1 MKRVDAGKSG
11 MTQESWKRRLKLE
24 IEKDFRNRERK
35 EEEKM
40 KQLSSILAL
49 GAIALTGSAFG
60 GLGDTI
66 WGIDNGADMLGT
78 FDSET
83 PEVFNPIGNTGIAG
97 FANSLEF
104 GDNGELF
111 AGDADTL
118 YSVDRGTGAATP
130 IGNGFGISNGETM
143 GDFAYDAQNGIMYGI
158 ATSCNVQS
166 SIYTID
172 LTSGVASMVC
182 TTDLDVPCDVGLTFD
197 ADGNLYGLDIVSNQ
211 IYAID
216 LNDCSTATHV
226 ILPYNANF
234 GQGLTAGDDNAWH
247 VAFNNDEFRGE
258 LYSFDADGNYDF
270 FGVLE
275 PQQIA
280 AADVESGPVSACLS
294 LEIGPMVGGEK
305 TAFEV
310 GGGEPGHRGVVVWG
324 LGGDTSIFEDV
335 NGWCATF
342 GFDVKLKGRKVRIVG
357 SSVFDANGELTINRR
372 IPDNHP
378 GLDVLFQA
386 AERETC
392 PGECMSDIV
401 VGTIN

>member
-1 MKRVDAGKSG
+1 
-11 MTQESWKRRLKLE
+11 
-24 IEKDFRNRERK
+24 
-35 EEEKM
+35 M
-40 KQLSSILAL
+40 KQLSSILAI
-49 GAIALTGSAFG
+49 GAVALTGTAFG

-78 FDSET
+78 FDSEV
-83 PEVFNPIGNTGIAG
+83 PEVFNAIGNTGIRG

-104 GDNGELF
+104 GDNGDLY
-111 AGDADTL
+111 AGDAETL
-118 YSVDRGTGAATP
+118 YSVDRGTGAATV
-130 IGNGFGISNGETM
+130 IGPFNLQNGEGM
-143 GDFAYDAQNGIMYGI
+143 GDFAFDSANGIMYGI
-158 ATSCNVQS
+158 ATACVVQS

-172 LTSGVASMVC
+172 LATGAATYVC
-182 TTDLDVPCDVGLTFD
+182 TTDLETPCDTGLTFD
-197 ADGNLYGLDIVSNQ
+197 ADGNLYALDLVSNQ
-211 IYAID
+211 IYSVD
-216 LNDCSTATHV
+216 LDTCAAATLVALPFTAN
-226 ILPYNANF
+226 Y
-234 GQGLTAGDDNAWH
+234 GQGLTAGEENGWH
-247 VAFNNDEFRGE
+247 VAYNADAFRGE
-258 LYSFDADGNYDF
+258 LYRFDADGNYDF

-275 PQQIA
+275 PGQIA
-280 AADVESGPVSACLS
+280 GADVEGGPVAACLS

-324 LGGDTSIFEDV
+324 LGGDASIFEDV

-357 SSVFDANGELTINRR
+357 SSVFDANGEMTVNRR

-392 PGECMSDIV
+392 PGECMSDV
-401 VGTIN
+401 VFGTIN